1 MALLNI
7 LTLPDKRL
15 KKTAKTVEKF
25 DEDLKKLVSDMFETM
40 YDAPGI
46 GLAATQV
53 DVHKRVVV
61 IDISEDKDEPL
72 CLINAEIIAKEGEQI
87 HEEGCLSVPNI
98 NANVKRAEKIS
109 VIAQNQQGETFEFEA
124 EDLLSVCIQHELDHL
139 KGIVFLDHL
148 STLKRKMALRKLE
161 KEKT

>member
-98 NANVKRAEKIS
+98 YANVKIS
-109 VIAQNQQGETFEFEA
+109 A
-124 EDLLSVCIQHELDHL
+124 
-139 KGIVFLDHL
+139 
-148 STLKRKMALRKLE
+148 
-161 KEKT
+161 